1 MAPSVDMQESNCP
14 DTYLKCVQVFCDV
27 DDSIWMV
34 WTITR
39 PCYTGEDELVNIN
52 KFGGYWKLIKGSER
66 KLSI

>member
-1 MAPSVDMQESNCP
+1 
-14 DTYLKCVQVFCDV
+14 LKCVQVFCDV